1 MAKMNDQDKK
11 QDIKAMKGM
20 SPKQKASYKKA
31 DVKMDVK
38 KPSAKADIKMDKAL
52 AARIKKGK

>member
-1 MAKMNDQDKK
+1 MAKMSDKDKK
-11 QDIKAMKGM
+11 QDIKMMKGM
-20 SPKQKASYKKA
+20 SSKQKAAFKKA

-38 KPSAKADIKMDKAL
+38 KPSAKADVRMDKAL